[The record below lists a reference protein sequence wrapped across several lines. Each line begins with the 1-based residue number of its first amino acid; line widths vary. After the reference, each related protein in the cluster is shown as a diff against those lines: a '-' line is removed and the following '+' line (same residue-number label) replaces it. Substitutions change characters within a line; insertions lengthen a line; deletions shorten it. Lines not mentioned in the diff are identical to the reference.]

1 MQRSPYNASFG
12 HEWCSE
18 MAAAIHE
25 VDPTRRVTLG
35 DLVAS
40 TCTFLDAPLTCTKA
54 DGLDYYSLHLY
65 PSGNASLDELA
76 V

>member
-1 MQRSPYNASFG
+1 MV
-12 HEWCSE
+12 
-18 MAAAIHE
+18 AAIHE

-40 TCTFLDAPLTCTKA
+40 TFLDAPLTCTKA

-76 V
+76 ESWRKRIA